1 MTDLEGDSIGFVGLT
16 YIYYCCSCM
25 KNNDFKIFYSVY
37 YLWAVKDKA
46 DYLCQFSSFLQLFL
60 GV

>member
-16 YIYYCCSCM
+16 YLLLLLLYEKYV
-25 KNNDFKIFYSVY
+25 FYSVY